1 MNTDIR
7 VEAVCFGAH
16 YCAVFRED
24 GRPDQLLDGPDGK
37 PLKFTSAFDAIM
49 AGKRA
54 RQPRAEALAAE
65 ALTFRANT
73 NRYLLDERARVF
85 AKLGGASFK
94 RGRR

>member
-1 MNTDIR
+1 MTSEIR

-16 YCAVFRED
+16 YCAVFREN
-24 GRPDQLLDGPDGK
+24 GKPDQLLDGPDGK

-49 AGKRA
+49 TGKRV
-54 RQPRAEALAAE
+54 RQPRAETLAAE
-65 ALTFRANT
+65 ALTFRTNT
-73 NRYLLDERARVF
+73 SRDLLDERDRVF

>member
-1 MNTDIR
+1 MTSKIR
-7 VEAVCFGAH
+7 VESVCIGLH
-16 YCAVFRED
+16 YHAVFRSD
-24 GRPDQLLDGPDGK
+24 GEPDQLLDGPDGK

-65 ALTFRANT
+65 ALTFRAT
-73 NRYLLDERARVF
+73 SNRDLLDERARVF

-94 RGRR
+94 QGRR